1 MVLALKAA
9 WGVGGSP
16 EDNKIDT
23 RMPDGTRR
31 KRASA
36 ATPQT
41 VSAVLDRDGF
51 LCAVYRG
58 CWNDL
63 CRYIRKTFGSS
74 PPDPEDVA
82 QTAFTK
88 FAALDDLHGVRN
100 PKAFLITTAR
110 NIVLDHH
117 RIEKARRGHFRQIAD
132 DGTTI
137 NADLDD
143 LTPERVLLGK
153 TES

>member
-51 LCAVYRG
+51 LCAV
-58 CWNDL
+58 
-63 CRYIRKTFGSS
+63 
-74 PPDPEDVA
+74 
-82 QTAFTK
+82 
-88 FAALDDLHGVRN
+88 
-100 PKAFLITTAR
+100 
-110 NIVLDHH
+110 
-117 RIEKARRGHFRQIAD
+117 
-132 DGTTI
+132 
-137 NADLDD
+137 
-143 LTPERVLLGK
+143 
-153 TES
+153 